1 MKTRLLIIIA
11 IIAVS
16 ITSVSLVYNQEIKL
30 ATDMMISGEKPKLP
44 HIPDPLCFV
53 IDRATKGSGEAVTID
68 ACFPLSDLETLECT
82 KPMLEHIYKYTNL
95 LDEEFDGNYYR
106 DLIGLPE
113 GISEEEYDKCA

>member
-1 MKTRLLIIIA
+1 MKTRLLITIA

-16 ITSVSLVYNQEIKL
+16 TVIISLVYNQEIKL

-53 IDRATKGSGEAVTID
+53 IDRATEGSGRGVTMD
-68 ACFPLSDLETLECT
+68 ACFPLSDFETLECT

-95 LDEEFDGNYYR
+95 LDE
-106 DLIGLPE
+106 
-113 GISEEEYDKCA
+113 